1 MAHEGCLRWHA
12 MDKASYRAESRVAVL
27 SATYR
32 TAEEQIRRALQLLE
46 YRPQRNKILLKP
58 NLVTI
63 PRWLPLGGIP
73 RSAITDVR
81 FIEALLRVF
90 DGYEIT
96 IADGA
101 LATTDTDEV
110 LEKSGAAPLARAYG
124 AQVVNLD
131 RVERF
136 EVPWAYGTLRLP
148 TLLQT
153 HEYINVPK
161 LKTHVQTG
169 VTLGCKNQKG
179 LLTSADKI
187 RFHREL
193 DLHDG
198 IRALADVIQP
208 ALTIVDGIMGLEG
221 PGPTLGRSRC
231 AHLIVAGR
239 DVHAVDVAC
248 CDLISVPVERIQHL
262 NRVPYCP
269 VGRTVEEMRVRF
281 DAPTETVIANVH
293 VHMVQG
299 TCSRCLQSMHDGLVA
314 FWVSPYHILR
324 GTWSCILNRTDVI
337 TGQDREIPSTAHGR
351 LICYGDCTRRLAE
364 KHDLQ
369 WLPGCPPSVSEFLE
383 IF

>member
-1 MAHEGCLRWHA
+1 VDGETNHLKR
-12 MDKASYRAESRVAVL
+12 KASCQVESRVAIL

-32 TAEEQIRRALQLLE
+32 TAERQIREALRLLD
-46 YRPQRNKILLKP
+46 YRPQRKKILLKP

-81 FIEALLRVF
+81 FIKALLRVF
-90 DGYEIT
+90 DGYEVI
-96 IADGA
+96 IADGPLA
-101 LATTDTDEV
+101 LTDTNEV
-110 LEKSGAAPLARAYG
+110 LEKSGVAALAHEYG
-124 AQVVNLD
+124 AQVVDLN

-136 EVPWAYGTLRLP
+136 EVPWAYGKLRLP
-148 TLLQT
+148 VLLQT

-161 LKTHVQTG
+161 LKTHIQTG

-187 RFHREL
+187 RFHRER

-221 PGPTLGRSRC
+221 PGPTLGRSRY
-231 AHLIVAGR
+231 AHLLVAGR

-248 CDLISVPVERIQHL
+248 CDLISVSVERIRHL
-262 NRVPYCP
+262 NRVLYCP

-281 DAPTETVIANVH
+281 DAPTEMVIANVH
-293 VHMVQG
+293 VHVVSD
-299 TCSRCLQSMHDGLVA
+299 TCSRCLQSMHDGLAA
-314 FWVSPYHILR
+314 FWLSPYHILR

-351 LICYGDCTRRLAE
+351 LICYGDCTCRLAE